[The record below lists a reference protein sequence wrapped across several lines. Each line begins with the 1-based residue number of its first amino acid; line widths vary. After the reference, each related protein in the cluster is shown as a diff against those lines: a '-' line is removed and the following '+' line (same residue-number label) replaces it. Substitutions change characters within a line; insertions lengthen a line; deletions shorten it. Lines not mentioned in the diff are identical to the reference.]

1 LALPHLRARKALLGA
16 VAVNAMTKTYEQR
29 IADLIRHLGAEHDG
43 EVLNTMSALR
53 KTLASR
59 NLTFTDLGDGIEK
72 LATGGLTQSA
82 MEQIRDAAY
91 AKGVLDAKRKLAAA
105 QTVFRVCHDDHGGR
119 EGSVAHFP
127 AQWLAGNAADLYRQN
142 SRAEIVVHRERTR
155 RVGCIKAI

>member
-105 QTVFRVCHDDHGGR
+105 Q
-119 EGSVAHFP
+119 AHASHKCLQP
-127 AQWLAGNAADLYRQN
+127 RSG
-142 SRAEIVVHRERTR
+142 
-155 RVGCIKAI
+155 